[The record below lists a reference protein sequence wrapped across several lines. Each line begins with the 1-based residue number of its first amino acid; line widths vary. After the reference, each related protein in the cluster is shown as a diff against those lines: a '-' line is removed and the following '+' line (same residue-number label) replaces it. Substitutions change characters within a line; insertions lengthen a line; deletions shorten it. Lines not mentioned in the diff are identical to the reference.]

1 MNEQLTFSK
10 DFWSSTYEVKDGVQV
25 LVRTEKKSIWSY
37 DSNVRIGDKEYFF
50 DVTGLLADTVI
61 IYENKDKVI
70 GNININF
77 WNTEANIFLEN
88 EGKYFFKQIGLIA
101 DEWELHNEEGLMI
114 HFSKN
119 LFTNDG
125 TIKIYQENSKCLAVG
140 IFLISIYQQKR
151 NNM

>member
-10 DFWSSTYEVKDGVQV
+10 DFWSSTYEVKDGSQV

-37 DSNVRIGDKEYFF
+37 DSNVRIGDKEFFF
-50 DVTGLLADTVI
+50 DVTGLLADTII

-77 WNTEANIFLEN
+77 WNTEAKIFLEN
-88 EGKYFFKQIGLIA
+88 EGNFLFKQIGLMSS
-101 DEWELHNEEGLMI
+101 EWELQNEEGLMI

-125 TIKIYQENSKCLAVG
+125 TIKIYQENNKCLAVG

>member
-10 DFWSSTYEVKDGVQV
+10 DFWSSTYEVKDGSQV

-50 DVTGLLADTVI
+50 DVTGLLADTII

-77 WNTEANIFLEN
+77 WNTEAKIFLEN
-88 EGKYFFKQIGLIA
+88 EGNFLFKQIGLMSS
-101 DEWELHNEEGLMI
+101 EWELQNEEGLMI

-125 TIKIYQENSKCLAVG
+125 TIKIYQENNKCLAVG

>member
-10 DFWSSTYEVKDGVQV
+10 DFWSSTYEVKDGSQV

-50 DVTGLLADTVI
+50 DVTGLLADTII

-77 WNTEANIFLEN
+77 WNTEAKIFLEN
-88 EGKYFFKQIGLIA
+88 EGNFLFKQIGLMSS
-101 DEWELHNEEGLMI
+101 EWKLQNEEGLMI

-125 TIKIYQENSKCLAVG
+125 TIKIYQENNKCLAVG

>member
-10 DFWSSTYEVKDGVQV
+10 DFWSSTYEVKDGSQV

-50 DVTGLLADTVI
+50 DVTGLLADTII

-77 WNTEANIFLEN
+77 WNTEAKIFLEN
-88 EGKYFFKQIGLIA
+88 EGNFLFKQIGLMSS
-101 DEWELHNEEGLMI
+101 EWELHNEEGLMI

-125 TIKIYQENSKCLAVG
+125 TIKIYQENNKCLAVG

>member
-10 DFWSSTYEVKDGVQV
+10 DFWSSTYEVKDGSQV

-50 DVTGLLADTVI
+50 DVTGLLADTII
-61 IYENKDKVI
+61 IYENKDKDI

-77 WNTEANIFLEN
+77 WNTEAKIFLEK
-88 EGKYFFKQIGLIA
+88 EGNFLFKQIGLMSS
-101 DEWELHNEEGLMI
+101 EWELQNEEGLMI

-125 TIKIYQENSKCLAVG
+125 TIKIYQENNKCLAVG